1 MPEPQVD
8 TPTAVASTY
17 GDTVRLG
24 IEAPSVRPAVVL
36 VNPHSSADRGAIGVP
51 GVQALTR
58 TSLH

>member
-17 GDTVRLG
+17 RDTVRLG
-24 IEAPSVRPAVVL
+24 IGAPSVLPAVVL
-36 VNPHSSADRGAIGVP
+36 VNPLPSADRGAIGVP
-51 GVQALTR
+51 GVQALRR

>member
-24 IEAPSVRPAVVL
+24 IEAPSVLPTVVL
-36 VNPHSSADRGAIGVP
+36 VNPRSGADRGAIGVR
-51 GVQALTR
+51 ACKR
-58 TSLH
+58 